1 MAKRKAVK
9 NEELEEGFLE
19 SEGED
24 ETFADA
30 AGTPGNAHAKKLA
43 KAKSKEEKT
52 DEPRAHF
59 YTMKGA
65 EKVVKIVVKHRGA
78 FEIYVGNLRRH
89 GANLKGLIA
98 VWKKDGEWFEPHQR
112 EEKIA
117 ELRKSLAAAKKR

>member
-9 NEELEEGFLE
+9 HEELEEGFLE

-30 AGTPGNAHAKKLA
+30 EGTPGNAHAKKIA
-43 KAKSKEEKT
+43 KAASKAKLEG
-52 DEPRAHF
+52 EPSAHF

-78 FEIYVGNLRRH
+78 FEIYVGNLKRH
-89 GANLKGLIA
+89 GADLKGLIA
-98 VWKKDGEWFEPHQR
+98 VWKKGGEWFEPHQR
-112 EEKIA
+112 EEKIK
-117 ELRKSLAAAKKR
+117 ELRNGLSAPKKR

>member
-9 NEELEEGFLE
+9 TEDDFLE
-19 SEGED
+19 MENEGED

-30 AGTPGNAHAKKLA
+30 EGTPGNAHAKKLA
-43 KAKSKEEKT
+43 KASSKAKLTE
-52 DEPRAHF
+52 EPRAHF

-117 ELRKSLAAAKKR
+117 ELRESLAAAKKR